1 MRVALVGAGNLATN
15 LGLALQAAGHEIVQ
29 VYSRTEESAVTLGE
43 RLGCQHTCVPEEVTY
58 DAELYVFAVKDSALS
73 ALVHRLCPS
82 RQSSQALFV
91 HTAGSMPLSVFTEAG
106 VERSGVFY
114 PMQTFTKSR
123 PVAFSHVPIFIE
135 CNRSEDLS
143 LLHSVADRLSSRVY
157 ELSSE
162 KRRSLHLAAVFACNF
177 TNHCYARAE
186 QILREQDIP
195 FDVMLPLIDETAA
208 KVHALSPRLAQT
220 GPAVRYDRNV
230 MDRHLALLGENRQAA
245 QEYELLSLGIHSLS
259 VDGEAVG
266 EKHPKGGKIT
276 L

>member
-29 VYSRTEESAVTLGE
+29 VYSRTEEAAVALAN
-43 RLGCQHTCVPEEVTY
+43 RLVCPYTCVPEEVTY
-58 DAELYVFAVKDSALS
+58 EAELYVFAVKDSVLS
-73 ALVHRLCPS
+73 ALIHRLCPS
-82 RQSSQALFV
+82 RQSSRVLFV

-123 PVAFSHVPIFIE
+123 PVAFKHIPIFIE
-135 CNRSEDLS
+135 CNRGEDLS
-143 LLHSVADRLSSRVY
+143 LLRSVAGGLSSRVY

-230 MDRHLALLGENRQAA
+230 MDRHLALLMENRQAA
-245 QEYELLSLGIHSLS
+245 QEYELLSLGIHDLS
-259 VDGEAVG
+259 AYGEVG
-266 EKHPKGGKIT
+266 EEKYPKEEK
-276 L
+276 